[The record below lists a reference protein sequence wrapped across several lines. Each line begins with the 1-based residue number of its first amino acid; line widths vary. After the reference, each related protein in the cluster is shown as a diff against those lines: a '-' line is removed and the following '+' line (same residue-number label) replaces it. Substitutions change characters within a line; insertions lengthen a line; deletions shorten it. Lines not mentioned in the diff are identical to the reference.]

1 MVALRL
7 VGAVLK
13 ELAAPKASVENTSK
27 QPSKL
32 PPARPSPKTAP
43 QHTNKTQ
50 EPLIERIEEIAD
62 KAFQMGLIPKESK
75 LWLTTD
81 PKDVSKPD
89 AFISTRDRRVE
100 ELKTLMES
108 IKAGILTLS
117 SNPKERQQDANR
129 FRTLKPKEFLDL
141 KKQLDEKNKGL
152 TQDPESPP
160 VRHEKTPPL
169 LRTAQSAFAKCKQNA
184 SFTEITPELEKA
196 KKITYALLMKD
207 SALDPGEALFRAFA
221 KVFGANLMNPEH
233 KSAKAYRTAMST
245 LQGKARS

>member
-13 ELAAPKASVENTSK
+13 ELAAPKPAEKETSE

-117 SNPKERQQDANR
+117 SDPKERQQDANR

-152 TQDPESPP
+152 TQDPGSPP
-160 VRHEKTPPL
+160 VRHEKTPPH
-169 LRTAQSAFAKCKQNA
+169 LRAVQSAFAQSIQNGA
-184 SFTEITPELEKA
+184 FKEIAPELDTA
-196 KKITYALLMKD
+196 KKTTAALLIKNP
-207 SALDPGEALFRAFA
+207 ALKPEEALFKAFA
-221 KVFGANLMNPEH
+221 KVFGANLMDPQH
-233 KSAKAYRTAMST
+233 KSAQAYHAAVSKLRDKLDA
-245 LQGKARS
+245 

>member
-13 ELAAPKASVENTSK
+13 ELAAPKPAEKETSE

-32 PPARPSPKTAP
+32 PPARPSPKTPP

-50 EPLIERIEEIAD
+50 APLIERIEEIAD

-81 PKDVSKPD
+81 PKDVLKPD

-117 SNPKERQQDANR
+117 SDPKERQQDANR

-152 TQDPESPP
+152 TQDSGSPP

-169 LRTAQSAFAKCKQNA
+169 LRAVQSIQNGAFK
-184 SFTEITPELEKA
+184 EIAPELDTAIKTTA
-196 KKITYALLMKD
+196 ALLIKNP
-207 SALDPGEALFRAFA
+207 ALKPEEALFKAFA
-221 KVFGANLMNPEH
+221 KVFGANLMDPQH
-233 KSAKAYRTAMST
+233 KSAQAYHAAVSK
-245 LQGKARS
+245 LQDKLDA

>member
-13 ELAAPKASVENTSK
+13 ELAAPKASVENTSE

-43 QHTNKTQ
+43 QTETNQ
-50 EPLIERIEEIAD
+50 RPLVERIEEIAD
-62 KAFQMGLIPKESK
+62 KAFQKGLIPQESK

-81 PKDVSKPD
+81 PKEVTKPD
-89 AFISTRDRRVE
+89 AFISTRDRRIE
-100 ELKTLMES
+100 ELKILMEA
-108 IKAGILTLS
+108 IEKGILTLS
-117 SNPKERQQDANR
+117 ADPQKRQQDANR
-129 FRTLKPKEFLDL
+129 FRTLKPKEILDL
-141 KKQLDEKNKGL
+141 KNQLDGQDTGL
-152 TQDPESPP
+152 THDLGSAP
-160 VRHEKTPPL
+160 VRNDKAPPL

-184 SFTEITPELEKA
+184 SFTEIAPELEKA

-233 KSAKAYRTAMST
+233 ISAKAYRTAMST